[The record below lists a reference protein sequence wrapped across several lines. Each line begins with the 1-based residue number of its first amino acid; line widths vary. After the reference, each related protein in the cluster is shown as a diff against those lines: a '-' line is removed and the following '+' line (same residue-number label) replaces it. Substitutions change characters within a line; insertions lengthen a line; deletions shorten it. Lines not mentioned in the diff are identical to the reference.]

1 MRMRPLRRMSA
12 WLAIVATLA
21 SLAVPAHAA
30 PSRGANAGDMCV
42 GGKLVPGAP
51 VTPGAAHACDACCA
65 SPSSALPPAQ
75 AAPAVVPPSMPRPA
89 AIDFL
94 PLPLGGLRAALAR
107 APPILL

>member
-1 MRMRPLRRMSA
+1 MRRRSTRRYPA
-12 WLAIVATLA
+12 WLAIVAMLA
-21 SLAVPAHAA
+21 SLAVPAYAA
-30 PSRGANAGDMCV
+30 PSRDAHIGDLCA

-51 VTPGAAHACDACCA
+51 ATPGTAHNCDACCA
-65 SPSSALPPAQ
+65 ATSSAPPPVQ